1 MLVEVHR
8 NRRAGLWSVV
18 DPASRRV
25 IAQRTHALV
34 AEAQLVVQPASQ
46 RALVR
51 GRLVEDEGPSA
62 SREGW
67 CRLRYAPAV
76 EDAFLVGYTPVT
88 RADLVEMDEAG
99 DLWAIRPV

>member
-8 NRRAGLWSVV
+8 NRRAGMWSIV

-25 IAQRTHALV
+25 IAQRAHALV
-34 AEAQLVVQPASQ
+34 AEAQLVVHPARR

-51 GRLVEDEGPSA
+51 GRLVEETSA
-62 SREGW
+62 RVGEGW